1 MHLICGSR
9 GICSASGLPTM
20 RRFIARADRRQTT
33 CLIASGNGSR
43 PASSNLHPSKTRIVY
58 CKDIN
63 RTGDHP
69 DIQFTFLSHTFRPRK
84 AVNKYGGVYVNFS
97 PAVSRVSLKAMRQT
111 IRGWHLQLK
120 SDKSLAGLSAIS
132 APILKG
138 WQQYYGRFHG
148 SALKPVWQNMNLF
161 LTRWA
166 QVQGLTGHE
175 PRSAEMLKR
184 LAQGQ
189 PGAFVHWSLGVVS

>member
-1 MHLICGSR
+1 M
-9 GICSASGLPTM
+9 
-20 RRFIARADRRQTT
+20 F
-33 CLIASGNGSR
+33 
-43 PASSNLHPSKTRIVY
+43 
-58 CKDIN
+58 
-63 RTGDHP
+63 
-69 DIQFTFLSHTFRPRK
+69 
-84 AVNKYGGVYVNFS
+84 
-97 PAVSRVSLKAMRQT
+97 
-111 IRGWHLQLK
+111 
-120 SDKSLAGLSAIS
+120 

>member
-1 MHLICGSR
+1 
-9 GICSASGLPTM
+9 M

-120 SDKSLAGLSAIS
+120 SDKSLAGLSAMF

-161 LTRWA
+161 LTRWV